1 MKSKHNSLNISLS
14 IVIII
19 ILIYFFYINYSHS
32 TFIDGFKRRRMKIK
46 KPSIKPKSIVSG
58 TTNVANTAA
67 NTATNTAKTVA
78 SSASNLSGPIE
89 KAVNSVKKQ
98 LMSEI
103 KNVENRMQESM
114 ESSIKQ
120 TTQPINSSIGAIEN
134 KIGTIENKFGK
145 MFSGIVSKINNIVK
159 QINSILQKIIK
170 GIKSGVVTP
179 LVNVFKYIGL
189 MFSQLGLLIFDF
201 LLQIAQIPT
210 CLISYIIWI
219 IMTLKEQVIMAI
231 IFPIIQK
238 ILNKIFGRFYP
249 ATIVGY
255 FIKFLNWFI
264 NFHFYILSLI
274 GSFFGITDLFYK
286 EKCFNF
292 TGNFKKRIDNM
303 KKHLIDA
310 GNSFTQFGKFDF

>member
-1 MKSKHNSLNISLS
+1 MKSKNNSLNISLT

-32 TFIDGFKRRRMKIK
+32 TLIDGFKRRRMKVK
-46 KPSIKPKSIVSG
+46 KPSIKPKSIAKATS
-58 TTNVANTAA
+58 NVAKST
-67 NTATNTAKTVA
+67 TKTVA
-78 SSASNLSGPIE
+78 KSASKLSGPIK
-89 KAVNSVKKQ
+89 KAIKTAIDKSTKPITSV
-98 LMSEI
+98 L
-103 KNVENRMQESM
+103 
-114 ESSIKQ
+114 
-120 TTQPINSSIGAIEN
+120 
-134 KIGTIENKFGK
+134 
-145 MFSGIVSKINNIVK
+145 
-159 QINSILQKIIK
+159 KIITNQLNAITKILTNVMK

-219 IMTLKEQVIMAI
+219 IMTLKEQIIMAI

-238 ILNKIFGRFYP
+238 LLKKVFGRFYP

-264 NFHFYILSLI
+264 NFYFYILSLI
-274 GSFFGITDLFYK
+274 GSFFGISDLFYK

-303 KKHLIDA
+303 KKQLIDA

>member
-1 MKSKHNSLNISLS
+1 MKSKYNSLNISLT
-14 IVIII
+14 IVITI

-32 TFIDGFKRRRMKIK
+32 NFIDGFKRRRMKIK
-46 KPSIKPKSIVSG
+46 KPSIKPKSIAKATS
-58 TTNVANTAA
+58 NVAKSTTKTAVNTSK
-67 NTATNTAKTVA
+67 NTAKTVA
-78 SSASNLSGPIE
+78 KSASKLSGPIKKAIKKAIDQSTKPITSVLKIITNQL
-89 KAVNSVKKQ
+89 KAVTKVVTN
-98 LMSEI
+98 L
-103 KNVENRMQESM
+103 
-114 ESSIKQ
+114 
-120 TTQPINSSIGAIEN
+120 
-134 KIGTIENKFGK
+134 
-145 MFSGIVSKINNIVK
+145 
-159 QINSILQKIIK
+159 IK

-238 ILNKIFGRFYP
+238 ILKKIFGRFYP
-249 ATIVGY
+249 ATIIGY

>member
-1 MKSKHNSLNISLS
+1 MKSPNTKLNIILS
-14 IVIII
+14 VIIVF
-19 ILIYFFYINYSHS
+19 LVIYFTYLNYENEKKTIKEGNIGRRIRNTVRS
-32 TFIDGFKRRRMKIK
+32 TVR
-46 KPSIKPKSIVSG
+46 
-58 TTNVANTAA
+58 
-67 NTATNTAKTVA
+67 
-78 SSASNLSGPIE
+78 PIE
-89 KAVNSVKKQ
+89 KKIMSQMDAVEKNMQKQMKTAIDKSTKPIRSVLKIITNQ
-98 LMSEI
+98 L
-103 KNVENRMQESM
+103 KAVTKVVTNV
-114 ESSIKQ
+114 
-120 TTQPINSSIGAIEN
+120 
-134 KIGTIENKFGK
+134 
-145 MFSGIVSKINNIVK
+145 
-159 QINSILQKIIK
+159 IK

-210 CLISYIIWI
+210 CLISYITWI
-219 IMTLKEQVIMAI
+219 FITLKDQVIMTI
-231 IFPIIQK
+231 VLPIIQK
-238 ILNKIFGRFYP
+238 ILKKIFGRFYP
-249 ATIVGY
+249 ATIIGY

-310 GNSFTQFGKFDF
+310 GNSFTQFGKFNF

>member
-1 MKSKHNSLNISLS
+1 MKSQNIKLNIILS
-14 IVIII
+14 VIIV
-19 ILIYFFYINYSHS
+19 LLVIYFTYLNYENGKK
-32 TFIDGFKRRRMKIK
+32 TIKEGNIGRKIK
-46 KPSIKPKSIVSG
+46 RTVQSAVKPVENKLMSQMDAVEKNMQKQMKSAIDKSTKPITSVLKIITNQLNAV
-58 TTNVANTAA
+58 TKVVTNV
-67 NTATNTAKTVA
+67 
-78 SSASNLSGPIE
+78 
-89 KAVNSVKKQ
+89 
-98 LMSEI
+98 
-103 KNVENRMQESM
+103 
-114 ESSIKQ
+114 
-120 TTQPINSSIGAIEN
+120 
-134 KIGTIENKFGK
+134 
-145 MFSGIVSKINNIVK
+145 
-159 QINSILQKIIK
+159 IK

-219 IMTLKEQVIMAI
+219 IMTLKDQIIMTI
-231 IFPIIQK
+231 VLPIIQK
-238 ILNKIFGRFYP
+238 ILKKIFGRFYP

-255 FIKFLNWFI
+255 FIKFLNWLI
-264 NFHFYILSLI
+264 NFHFYILSLF

>member
-1 MKSKHNSLNISLS
+1 MKSKHNSLNISLT

-32 TFIDGFKRRRMKIK
+32 TLIDGFKRRRMKIK
-46 KPSIKPKSIVSG
+46 KPSIKPKSIAKATS
-58 TTNVANTAA
+58 NVAKSTTKTAVNTSK
-67 NTATNTAKTVA
+67 NTAKTVA
-78 SSASNLSGPIE
+78 KSASKLSGPIK
-89 KAVNSVKKQ
+89 KAIKKAIKKSTKPITSVLKIITNQ
-98 LMSEI
+98 LKAI
-103 KNVENRMQESM
+103 TKVVTNV
-114 ESSIKQ
+114 
-120 TTQPINSSIGAIEN
+120 
-134 KIGTIENKFGK
+134 
-145 MFSGIVSKINNIVK
+145 
-159 QINSILQKIIK
+159 IK

-238 ILNKIFGRFYP
+238 ILKKIFGRFYP

-264 NFHFYILSLI
+264 NFHFYILSSI

>member
-1 MKSKHNSLNISLS
+1 MKSLSNIKLNIILS
-14 IVIII
+14 IIIVF
-19 ILIYFFYINYSHS
+19 LVIYFTYLNYVNEKNTIKEGNIGRKIRKSVQSAVKPVENKLMSQMDAIEKKMQGQVKVAIDKS
-32 TFIDGFKRRRMKIK
+32 TKPITSVLKIITNQLNTVTK
-46 KPSIKPKSIVSG
+46 IV
-58 TTNVANTAA
+58 TNV
-67 NTATNTAKTVA
+67 
-78 SSASNLSGPIE
+78 
-89 KAVNSVKKQ
+89 
-98 LMSEI
+98 
-103 KNVENRMQESM
+103 
-114 ESSIKQ
+114 
-120 TTQPINSSIGAIEN
+120 
-134 KIGTIENKFGK
+134 
-145 MFSGIVSKINNIVK
+145 
-159 QINSILQKIIK
+159 IK

-238 ILNKIFGRFYP
+238 ILKKIFGRFYP

-264 NFHFYILSLI
+264 NFYFYTLSLI

-310 GNSFTQFGKFDF
+310 GNSFTQFGKFNF

>member
-1 MKSKHNSLNISLS
+1 MKSSNIKLNIILS
-14 IVIII
+14 IVIIL
-19 ILIYFFYINYSHS
+19 ILIYFLYINYSHS
-32 TFIDGFKRRRMKIK
+32 TFVDGFKRRKMKV
-46 KPSIKPKSIVSG
+46 KPKSIAKS
-58 TTNVANTAA
+58 TTKTVANTTK
-67 NTATNTAKTVA
+67 TAAKTA
-78 SSASNLSGPIE
+78 AKSASKLSGPIK

-98 LMSEI
+98 LMSQI
-103 KNVENRMQESM
+103 KTVEKNMQKQM
-114 ESSIKQ
+114 KTAIKQ
-120 TTQPINSSIGAIEN
+120 STKPIIGAI
-134 KIGTIENKFGK
+134 KK
-145 MFSGIVSKINNIVK
+145 IVK

-201 LLQIAQIPT
+201 LLQIAKIPT

-238 ILNKIFGRFYP
+238 ILKKIFGRFYP

-303 KKHLIDA
+303 KKHLINA